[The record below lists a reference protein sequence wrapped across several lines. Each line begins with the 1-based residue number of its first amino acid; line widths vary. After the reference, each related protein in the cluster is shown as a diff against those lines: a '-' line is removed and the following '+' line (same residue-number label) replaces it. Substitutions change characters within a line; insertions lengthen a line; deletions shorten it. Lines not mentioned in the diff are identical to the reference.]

1 MVAVINP
8 PASGPNTLDAF
19 KLAAAKTNST
29 GSTAPS
35 GAATGGEVT
44 TPGSSSGTPGAPN
57 GTSSPAPSLGAA
69 NSVVAS
75 GLLGVVALVAGL
87 AL

>member
-8 PASGPNTLDAF
+8 PTSGPNTLDAF

-44 TPGSSSGTPGAPN
+44 TPGSSSGSPGAPS
-57 GTSSPAPSLGAA
+57 GTSSPAPSFGTA

-75 GLLGVVALVAGL
+75 GLLGIVALAANLVL
-87 AL
+87 